1 LTGEVEAEA
10 DRRRAEELA
19 QQVVGTAGRVVN
31 EVKIEG
37 HNMDAVDDR
46 IEDQLSR
53 MFEDRTEWDFDGRGV
68 SFDSNAGVV
77 TITGT
82 VESEA
87 IKNQIGNR
95 ARQVNGVRDVVNEL
109 EVRAARPGG
118 RPGTQAGARAAPAFP
133 APPPPS
139 LRRSPFPLRPLP
151 ALLLPSRGMLNLL
164 TAAEYRG
171 AKHRLEATTSRR
183 PGHRHQ
189 TVAAGRCTY
198 GTYQRGQS
206 LDAPTSTAMAA
217 GGNAGRFVYPVPVR
231 RTLRNG
237 PS

>member
-1 LTGEVEAEA
+1 VKRAFSSWAMAALFAAGLTIGCGQPADQPNYETQVNDSLRSANIDDVRANWEDDQRLLRLTGEVEAEA

-31 EVKIEG
+31 EVTIEG
-37 HNMDAVDDR
+37 HDMDAVDDR
-46 IEDQLSR
+46 IEEQLSR

-109 EVRAARPGG
+109 EVRAQ
-118 RPGTQAGARAAPAFP
+118 T
-133 APPPPS
+133 
-139 LRRSPFPLRPLP
+139 RR
-151 ALLLPSRGMLNLL
+151 
-164 TAAEYRG
+164 
-171 AKHRLEATTSRR
+171 
-183 PGHRHQ
+183 
-189 TVAAGRCTY
+189 
-198 GTYQRGQS
+198 
-206 LDAPTSTAMAA
+206 
-217 GGNAGRFVYPVPVR
+217 
-231 RTLRNG
+231 
-237 PS
+237 

>member
-1 LTGEVEAEA
+1 VKRVFSSWAMVALFAAGLTIGCADRADQPNYASQVNDNLRSANIDDVRANWEDDQRMLTLTGEVESEA
-10 DRRRAEELA
+10 DKRRAEELA

-31 EVKIEG
+31 EVKVEG
-37 HNMDAVDDR
+37 TNIDDVDDR

-109 EVRAARPGG
+109 EVRAAN
-118 RPGTQAGARAAPAFP
+118 
-133 APPPPS
+133 
-139 LRRSPFPLRPLP
+139 RR
-151 ALLLPSRGMLNLL
+151 
-164 TAAEYRG
+164 
-171 AKHRLEATTSRR
+171 
-183 PGHRHQ
+183 
-189 TVAAGRCTY
+189 
-198 GTYQRGQS
+198 
-206 LDAPTSTAMAA
+206 
-217 GGNAGRFVYPVPVR
+217 
-231 RTLRNG
+231 
-237 PS
+237 